1 MDTWHIHFNNYE
13 LKSTIPRCLEY
24 FLPLIFKWRW
34 RYRLATTVS
43 FLLPLCFHL
52 LNFLSLG
59 FEVLFLSSFCWVVF
73 LNICHMYLTDTFVEC
88 TRGAFMQSLLNLKGL
103 FLSSEKLSQIN
114 NGPSRSRKL
123 LGLDKLAGRL
133 RQCLPAAW
141 RPGRFDW
148 AVLTKL
154 KGLLLNGSLPP

>member
-1 MDTWHIHFNNYE
+1 
-13 LKSTIPRCLEY
+13 
-24 FLPLIFKWRW
+24 
-34 RYRLATTVS
+34 
-43 FLLPLCFHL
+43 
-52 LNFLSLG
+52 
-59 FEVLFLSSFCWVVF
+59 
-73 LNICHMYLTDTFVEC
+73 
-88 TRGAFMQSLLNLKGL
+88 MQSLLNLKGL